1 MKRTFSIAALTA
13 VLFTGFI
20 ASAQAAPARAHQ
32 AKPVAQQ
39 KAHAPA
45 AHTKKVV
52 HQKVIQKKV
61 VQKKVVQKKAH
72 ASAHKNYNT
81 KVVRAHKKAHKQ
93 QVAKNARRSF
103 AHWTPNLKAKK
114 YHGFRTARYYGGN
127 YHVSAYNQHGV
138 AIKLLVNAVT
148 GVIIHASAQH

>member
-45 AHTKKVV
+45 AHT
-52 HQKVIQKKV
+52 KKV

-114 YHGFRTARYYGGN
+114 YHGFGTARYYDGN
-127 YHVSAYNQHGV
+127 YHVSAYNQRGV
-138 AIKLLVNAVT
+138 PIKLLVNAIT

>member
-13 VLFTGFI
+13 VLFTGLI

-32 AKPVAQQ
+32 TKPVVQQ

-45 AHTKKVV
+45 PHTKKVV
-52 HQKVIQKKV
+52 QKKV
-61 VQKKVVQKKAH
+61 VQKKVVQKKAS

-81 KVVRAHKKAHKQ
+81 KVVRTHKKTHKQ
-93 QVAKNARRSF
+93 QVAKKARRSF
-103 AHWTPNLKAKK
+103 SHWTPSLKAKK
-114 YHGFRTARYYGGN
+114 YHGFGTPRYYDGN

-138 AIKLLVNAVT
+138 PIKLLVNAIT